1 MKLKIKKK
9 HQKLLLLQ
17 RIDLISEKQRFIRKK
32 FGRFLFT
39 NLLVNFFISQKEIE
53 IKINEE
59 FLKEFNSI
67 KNYLPNN
74 PKNILDIGCGLGAIN
89 VFLNDYYLK
98 KCNFTLI
105 DKNYVDKKV
114 SYGFDN
120 NSESYNK
127 LEITKDFLVF
137 NNFNAKQLNLINADE
152 YFELKQKYKL
162 IISLFSMG
170 YHYSIENYIDI
181 IKKCS
186 TKNTKV
192 IFDLSLEYNELNK
205 VKKYFNKV
213 VIIKKDDDV
222 KQNYLRLLCSDIN

>member
-1 MKLKIKKK
+1 MRVKINKR

-17 RIDLISEKQRFIRKK
+17 RIDLISEKQRIIRKK

-39 NLLVNFFISQKEIE
+39 NFFVNFFISQKEIE
-53 IKINEE
+53 NKINDE

-67 KNYLPNN
+67 KNYLPKNS
-74 PKNILDIGCGLGAIN
+74 KNILDIGCGLGVIN
-89 VFLNDYYLK
+89 IYLNDYYSK
-98 KCNFTLI
+98 KTYFTLI

-114 SYGFDN
+114 AYGFKN

-127 LEITKDFLVF
+127 LEITKDFLILNGF
-137 NNFNAKQLNLINADE
+137 KTEQLQLINADE
-152 YFELKQKYKL
+152 KVVLKNKYEL

-181 IKKCS
+181 IKKIS
-186 TKNTKV
+186 IKNTKF
-192 IFDLSLEYNELNK
+192 IFDLSMEYNELNE

-213 VIIKKDDDV
+213 EIIKNDNEV
-222 KQNYLRLLCSDIN
+222 KQNYLRLLCSEIN

>member
-1 MKLKIKKK
+1 MRVKINKR

-17 RIDLISEKQRFIRKK
+17 RIDLISEKQRIIRKK

-39 NLLVNFFISQKEIE
+39 NFFVNFFISQKEIE
-53 IKINEE
+53 NKINDE

-67 KNYLPNN
+67 KNYLPKNS
-74 PKNILDIGCGLGAIN
+74 KNILDIGCGLGAIN
-89 VFLNDYYLK
+89 IYLNDYYSK
-98 KCNFTLI
+98 KTYFTLI

-114 SYGFDN
+114 AYGFKN

-127 LEITKDFLVF
+127 LEITKDFLILNGF
-137 NNFNAKQLNLINADE
+137 KTEQLQLINADE
-152 YFELKQKYKL
+152 KVVLKNKYEL

-181 IKKCS
+181 IKKIS
-186 TKNTKV
+186 IKNTKF
-192 IFDLSLEYNELNK
+192 IFDLSMEYNELNE

-213 VIIKKDDDV
+213 EIIKNDNEV
-222 KQNYLRLLCSDIN
+222 KQNYLRLLCSEIN

>member
-1 MKLKIKKK
+1 MRVKIKKN

-32 FGRFLFT
+32 LGRFLFT
-39 NLLVNFFISQKEIE
+39 NLFVNFFIPQKEIE
-53 IKINEE
+53 SKINEE

-67 KNYLPNN
+67 KKYLPNTS
-74 PKNILDIGCGLGAIN
+74 KNILDIGCGLGVIN
-89 VFLNDYYLK
+89 IFLNDYYSK

-114 SYGFDN
+114 AYGFDN

-127 LEITKDFLVF
+127 LEISKEFLI
-137 NNFNAKQLNLINADE
+137 LNGFKTEKLQLINADE
-152 YFELKQKYKL
+152 NFDLNQNYEL

-170 YHYSIENYIDI
+170 YHYPIENYINV

-186 TKNTKV
+186 TKKTKV

-205 VKKYFNKV
+205 VKEYFNKV

-222 KQNYLRLLCSDIN
+222 KQNYLRLLCSEIN

>member
-1 MKLKIKKK
+1 M
-9 HQKLLLLQ
+9 
-17 RIDLISEKQRFIRKK
+17 
-32 FGRFLFT
+32 
-39 NLLVNFFISQKEIE
+39 
-53 IKINEE
+53 
-59 FLKEFNSI
+59 
-67 KNYLPNN
+67 
-74 PKNILDIGCGLGAIN
+74 
-89 VFLNDYYLK
+89 
-98 KCNFTLI
+98 
-105 DKNYVDKKV
+105 
-114 SYGFDN
+114 
-120 NSESYNK
+120 
-127 LEITKDFLVF
+127 EITKDFLVF